1 MRLLPKFITRSK
13 GVTPTP
19 LTRAT
24 LGKFEAENNGI
35 EVESQRTSADFAL
48 AKVVIEPGGTTGWH
62 HHPGVALVSVNSG
75 AITEYDKNCHKSV
88 IKAGEGFFESNGEV
102 HVVRNRGKANAVLYV
117 TFIAPTKTPADGL
130 VILDPKPNGLSIP
143 YPQEFTLVWAAG
155 ALLKEVGPASSGGSA
170 TLVVMLGRS

>member
-1 MRLLPKFITRSK
+1 MMRRTTLLVTVGVSVLAFLALVVGAALATTPK

-24 LGKFEAENNGI
+24 LGTFEAEHNSI
-35 EVESQRTSADFAL
+35 EVESERTSADFAL

-75 AITEYDKNCHKSV
+75 AVTEYDKNCHKSV
-88 IKAGEGFFESNGEV
+88 YKAGEGFVETKGEV
-102 HVVRNRGKANAVLYV
+102 HVVRNQGKANAVLYV

-130 VILDPKPNGLSIP
+130 VLLDPKPKGCN
-143 YPQEFTLVWAAG
+143 V
-155 ALLKEVGPASSGGSA
+155 K
-170 TLVVMLGRS
+170 

>member
-1 MRLLPKFITRSK
+1 MKRTTLLVTVAVTVLAFLALGVGAALATTPK

-24 LGKFEAENNGI
+24 LGKFEAENNAI
-35 EVESQRTSADFAL
+35 EVESEHTSADFAL

-75 AITEYDKNCHKSV
+75 AVTEYDKNCNKSV
-88 IKAGEGFFESNGEV
+88 FKAGEGFSESNGEV
-102 HVVRNRGKANAVLYV
+102 HVVRNQGKANAVLYA

-130 VILDPKPNGLSIP
+130 VILDPKPKGCN
-143 YPQEFTLVWAAG
+143 V
-155 ALLKEVGPASSGGSA
+155 K
-170 TLVVMLGRS
+170 

>member
-1 MRLLPKFITRSK
+1 MMKRTILLTAVALSVLVVFVGAALATQPK

-35 EVESQRTSADFAL
+35 EVESQSTSADFAL

-75 AITEYDKNCHKSV
+75 AVTEYDKNCHKSV

-130 VILDPKPNGLSIP
+130 VILDPKPKGCN
-143 YPQEFTLVWAAG
+143 V
-155 ALLKEVGPASSGGSA
+155 K
-170 TLVVMLGRS
+170 

>member
-1 MRLLPKFITRSK
+1 MKRTILLMAVAVSVLAVFVGAALATTPK

-24 LGKFEAENNGI
+24 LGKFEAENKGI

-48 AKVVIEPGGTTGWH
+48 AKVLIEPGGTTGWH

-75 AITEYDKNCHKSV
+75 AVTEYDKNCHKSV
-88 IKAGEGFFESNGEV
+88 FKAGEGFFENNSEV
-102 HVVRNRGKANAVLYV
+102 HVVRNRGKADAVLYV

-130 VILDPKPNGLSIP
+130 VILDPKPQGCS
-143 YPQEFTLVWAAG
+143 V
-155 ALLKEVGPASSGGSA
+155 K
-170 TLVVMLGRS
+170 

>member
-1 MRLLPKFITRSK
+1 MMRRTTLLVTVGVSVLALLALVVGAALATMPK

-24 LGKFEAENNGI
+24 LGKIEAENKGI
-35 EVESQRTSADFAL
+35 EVESDRTSADFAL

-75 AITEYDKNCHKSV
+75 AVTEYDKNCHKSV
-88 IKAGEGFFESNGEV
+88 YKAGEGFVESNSEV

-117 TFIAPTKTPADGL
+117 TFIAPTKTSADGL
-130 VILDPKPNGLSIP
+130 VILDPKPKGCN
-143 YPQEFTLVWAAG
+143 V
-155 ALLKEVGPASSGGSA
+155 K
-170 TLVVMLGRS
+170 

>member
-1 MRLLPKFITRSK
+1 MRKPLIPYWERRRVMRRIIVPVILALVVAALALVVGAALATTPK

-88 IKAGEGFFESNGEV
+88 VKAGEGFFESNGEV

-130 VILDPKPNGLSIP
+130 VILDPKPKGCN
-143 YPQEFTLVWAAG
+143 V
-155 ALLKEVGPASSGGSA
+155 K
-170 TLVVMLGRS
+170 

>member
-1 MRLLPKFITRSK
+1 MMRRTILLVAVGVSVLAVFVGAALATQPK

-19 LTRAT
+19 LSRAT
-24 LGKFEAENNGI
+24 LGKFEAENNSI

-75 AITEYDKNCHKSV
+75 VVTEYDKNCNKSV
-88 IKAGEGFFESNGEV
+88 FKAGEGFFETNGEV
-102 HVVRNRGKANAVLYV
+102 HVVHNQGKADAVLYV

-130 VILDPKPNGLSIP
+130 VLLDPKPKGCN
-143 YPQEFTLVWAAG
+143 V
-155 ALLKEVGPASSGGSA
+155 K
-170 TLVVMLGRS
+170 

>member
-1 MRLLPKFITRSK
+1 MMKRTILLMAVAVSVLAVFVGAALATTPK

-24 LGKFEAENNGI
+24 LGKFEAENKGI

-48 AKVVIEPGGTTGWH
+48 AKVLIEPGGTTGWH

-75 AITEYDKNCHKSV
+75 AVTEYDKNCHKSV
-88 IKAGEGFFESNGEV
+88 FKAGEGFFENNSEV
-102 HVVRNRGKANAVLYV
+102 HVVRNRGKADAVLYV

-130 VILDPKPNGLSIP
+130 VILDPKPQGCS
-143 YPQEFTLVWAAG
+143 V
-155 ALLKEVGPASSGGSA
+155 K
-170 TLVVMLGRS
+170 

>member
-1 MRLLPKFITRSK
+1 MRRIIVPVILALFMAALALVVGAALATTPK

-24 LGKFEAENNGI
+24 LGKVEAENNGI
-35 EVESQRTSADFAL
+35 EVESERTSADFAL
-48 AKVVIEPGGTTGWH
+48 AKVVMEPGGTTGWH

-75 AITEYDKNCHKSV
+75 AVTEYDKNCHKSV
-88 IKAGEGFFESNGEV
+88 YKAGEGFVETKGEV

-130 VILDPKPNGLSIP
+130 VLLDPKPKGCN
-143 YPQEFTLVWAAG
+143 V
-155 ALLKEVGPASSGGSA
+155 K
-170 TLVVMLGRS
+170 

>member
-1 MRLLPKFITRSK
+1 MRRIIVPVILALVVAALALVVGAAMATTPK

-75 AITEYDKNCHKSV
+75 SVTEYDKNCHKSV
-88 IKAGEGFFESNGEV
+88 VKAGEGFFETKGEV
-102 HVVRNRGKANAVLYV
+102 HVVHNQGKANAVLYV

-130 VILDPKPNGLSIP
+130 VILDPKPKGCN
-143 YPQEFTLVWAAG
+143 V
-155 ALLKEVGPASSGGSA
+155 K
-170 TLVVMLGRS
+170 

>member
-1 MRLLPKFITRSK
+1 MKRTILLVAVAVSVLAVFVGAALATQPK

-19 LTRAT
+19 LTRDT
-24 LGKFEAENNGI
+24 LGKFEAENKGI

-75 AITEYDKNCHKSV
+75 AVTEYDKNCHKSV

-130 VILDPKPNGLSIP
+130 VILDPKPKGCN
-143 YPQEFTLVWAAG
+143 V
-155 ALLKEVGPASSGGSA
+155 K
-170 TLVVMLGRS
+170 

>member
-1 MRLLPKFITRSK
+1 MMKRTILLVVVAVSVLAVFVGAALATPPK

-24 LGKFEAENNGI
+24 LGKFEAQNNGI

-48 AKVVIEPGGTTGWH
+48 AKVLIEPGGTTGWH

-75 AITEYDKNCHKSV
+75 AVTEYDKNCHKSV
-88 IKAGEGFFESNGEV
+88 FKAGEGFVESNSEV

-117 TFIAPTKTPADGL
+117 TFIAPTKTPAEGL
-130 VILDPKPNGLSIP
+130 VILDPKPKGCN
-143 YPQEFTLVWAAG
+143 V
-155 ALLKEVGPASSGGSA
+155 K
-170 TLVVMLGRS
+170 

>member
-1 MRLLPKFITRSK
+1 MAVAVTVLAVFVGAALATTPK

-24 LGKFEAENNGI
+24 LGKFEAHNDGI

-48 AKVVIEPGGTTGWH
+48 AKVVIEPGGSTGWH

-75 AITEYDKNCHKSV
+75 AVTEYDKNCHKSV
-88 IKAGEGFFESNGEV
+88 FKAGEGFFETNGEV
-102 HVVRNRGKANAVLYV
+102 HVVRNKGKANAVLYV

-130 VILDPKPNGLSIP
+130 LIDDPKPKGCN
-143 YPQEFTLVWAAG
+143 V
-155 ALLKEVGPASSGGSA
+155 
-170 TLVVMLGRS
+170 R

>member
-1 MRLLPKFITRSK
+1 MRRIIVPVILALVMAALALVVGAALATTPK

-24 LGKFEAENNGI
+24 LGKVEAENDGI

-48 AKVVIEPGGTTGWH
+48 AKVVIEPGGSTGWH

-75 AITEYDKNCHKSV
+75 SVTEYDKNCHKSV
-88 IKAGEGFFESNGEV
+88 FKAGEGFVESNGEV

-130 VILDPKPNGLSIP
+130 VILDPKPKGCN
-143 YPQEFTLVWAAG
+143 V
-155 ALLKEVGPASSGGSA
+155 K
-170 TLVVMLGRS
+170 

>member
-1 MRLLPKFITRSK
+1 MRRIIVPVILALVLAALALVVGAALATTPK

-24 LGKFEAENNGI
+24 LGKFEAENKGI

-48 AKVVIEPGGTTGWH
+48 AKVLIEPGGTTGWH

-75 AITEYDKNCHKSV
+75 AVTEYDKNCHKSV
-88 IKAGEGFFESNGEV
+88 FKAGEGFVETNGEV
-102 HVVRNRGKANAVLYV
+102 HVVRNKGQANAVLYV

-130 VILDPKPNGLSIP
+130 VLLDPKPKGCN
-143 YPQEFTLVWAAG
+143 V
-155 ALLKEVGPASSGGSA
+155 K
-170 TLVVMLGRS
+170 

>member
-1 MRLLPKFITRSK
+1 MRRTMLLMAVALTVLAVFVGAALATTPK

-24 LGKFEAENNGI
+24 LGKFEAENKGI

-75 AITEYDKNCHKSV
+75 AVSEYDKNCHKSV
-88 IKAGEGFFESNGEV
+88 FKAGEGFVESNGKV
-102 HVVRNRGKANAVLYV
+102 HVVRNRGTANAVLYV

-130 VILDPKPNGLSIP
+130 VILDPKPKGCN
-143 YPQEFTLVWAAG
+143 V
-155 ALLKEVGPASSGGSA
+155 K
-170 TLVVMLGRS
+170 

>member
-1 MRLLPKFITRSK
+1 MMKRTILLTAVAVTVLAVFVGAALATQPK

-35 EVESQRTSADFAL
+35 EVESQRTSADFAI

-75 AITEYDKNCHKSV
+75 AVTEYDAKCHKSV
-88 IKAGEGFFESNGEV
+88 YKAGEGFFETNGEV
-102 HVVRNRGKANAVLYV
+102 HVVRNKGKANAVLYV

-130 VILDPKPNGLSIP
+130 VLLDPKPKGCN
-143 YPQEFTLVWAAG
+143 V
-155 ALLKEVGPASSGGSA
+155 K
-170 TLVVMLGRS
+170 

>member
-1 MRLLPKFITRSK
+1 MRRIIVPVILALFMAALALVVGAALATTPK

-24 LGKFEAENNGI
+24 LGTFEAENSGI
-35 EVESQRTSADFAL
+35 EVESQHTSADFAI
-48 AKVVIEPGGTTGWH
+48 AKVLIEPGGTTGWH

-75 AITEYDKNCHKSV
+75 AVAEYDKNCHKS
-88 IKAGEGFFESNGEV
+88 IFKAGEGFVESNGEV

-130 VILDPKPNGLSIP
+130 VILDPKPKGCN
-143 YPQEFTLVWAAG
+143 V
-155 ALLKEVGPASSGGSA
+155 K
-170 TLVVMLGRS
+170 

>member
-1 MRLLPKFITRSK
+1 MKRTTLLVTLGVSVLALLALVVGAALATQPK

-24 LGKFEAENNGI
+24 LGKFEAQNNGI
-35 EVESQRTSADFAL
+35 EAESDRTSADFAL

-75 AITEYDKNCHKSV
+75 AVTEYDKNCHKSV
-88 IKAGEGFFESNGEV
+88 IKAGEGFVESNGEV
-102 HVVRNRGKANAVLYV
+102 HVVRNKGKANAVLYV

-130 VILDPKPNGLSIP
+130 VILDPKPKGCN
-143 YPQEFTLVWAAG
+143 V
-155 ALLKEVGPASSGGSA
+155 K
-170 TLVVMLGRS
+170 

>member
-1 MRLLPKFITRSK
+1 MMRRTILLVAVAVTVLAVFVGAALATQPK

-75 AITEYDKNCHKSV
+75 AVTEYDKNCHKSV
-88 IKAGEGFFESNGEV
+88 VKAGEGFSETNGEV
-102 HVVRNRGKANAVLYV
+102 HVVRNRGKADAVLYV

-130 VILDPKPNGLSIP
+130 VILDPKPKGCS
-143 YPQEFTLVWAAG
+143 V
-155 ALLKEVGPASSGGSA
+155 K
-170 TLVVMLGRS
+170 

>member
-1 MRLLPKFITRSK
+1 MRRIIVPVILALVMAALALVVGAALATTPK

-24 LGKFEAENNGI
+24 LGKVEAENNGI
-35 EVESQRTSADFAL
+35 EVESERTSADFAL

-75 AITEYDKNCHKSV
+75 AVTEYDKNCHKSV
-88 IKAGEGFFESNGEV
+88 YKAGEGFVETKGEV
-102 HVVRNRGKANAVLYV
+102 HVVRNQGKANAVLYV

-130 VILDPKPNGLSIP
+130 VLLDPKPKGCN
-143 YPQEFTLVWAAG
+143 V
-155 ALLKEVGPASSGGSA
+155 K
-170 TLVVMLGRS
+170 

>member
-1 MRLLPKFITRSK
+1 MRRIIVSVILALVVAALALVVGAALATTPK

-75 AITEYDKNCHKSV
+75 SVTEYDKNCHKSV
-88 IKAGEGFFESNGEV
+88 IKAGEGFVESNSEV

-130 VILDPKPNGLSIP
+130 VILDPKPKGCN
-143 YPQEFTLVWAAG
+143 V
-155 ALLKEVGPASSGGSA
+155 K
-170 TLVVMLGRS
+170 

>member
-1 MRLLPKFITRSK
+1 MRRTILLMAVAATVLALVVVGAALATPPK

-24 LGKFEAENNGI
+24 LGNFEAENNGI

-75 AITEYDKNCHKSV
+75 VVTEYDKNCHKSV
-88 IKAGEGFFESNGEV
+88 YKAGEGFFESKGEV
-102 HVVRNRGKANAVLYV
+102 HVVRNKGKADAVLYV

-130 VILDPKPNGLSIP
+130 VLLDPKPKGCN
-143 YPQEFTLVWAAG
+143 V
-155 ALLKEVGPASSGGSA
+155 K
-170 TLVVMLGRS
+170 